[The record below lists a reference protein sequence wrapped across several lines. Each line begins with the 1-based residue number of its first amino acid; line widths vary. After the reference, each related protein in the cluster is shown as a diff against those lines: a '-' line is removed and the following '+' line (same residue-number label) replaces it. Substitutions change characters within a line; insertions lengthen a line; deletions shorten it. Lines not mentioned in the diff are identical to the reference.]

1 MTALSRMTA
10 RLSALR
16 AASGL
21 GRRSMACE
29 LRVVVPQFRPA
40 DDQPA
45 IADLQALQAVPVT
58 PLQLLPQASLILWR
72 RVLEG
77 PQGVVTDHRQGVIGS
92 RIGRHKRLGHAGDRR
107 WRGRAAIRRTMTVME
122 GWSKTASP

>member
-1 MTALSRMTA
+1 
-10 RLSALR
+10 
-16 AASGL
+16 
-21 GRRSMACE
+21 MACE

-77 PQGVVTDHRQGVIGS
+77 PQGVVTDHRHRQGVIGS